1 MRFICYLCSLF
12 LLFAAC
18 KKDETAVSGK
28 TFQDDLNFLKSY
40 HKDLIVLGDS
50 MAAQILIV
58 PGYQAR
64 VMTST
69 TSGKTGKSF
78 GWINYDLIRSGK
90 IEKHINAFG
99 GEERFWL
106 GPEGGQFGLY
116 FPQDSAFTFNN
127 WQVPP
132 AFDTE
137 PFVVK
142 NVYRD
147 SAVFTRDLSIKNYSG
162 TTFDLNISRTI
173 KMFNESN
180 LIKILQIE
188 ALPQDVKFGGFETRN
203 KIINT
208 GKETWKKETGLLS
221 VWILSMLNATPNGVV
236 AVPYREGTTDELG
249 PVVTDDYFGK
259 VPSERLVQK
268 SGLLVFK
275 ADARQRS
282 KIGVSGKRALP
293 WIASYEPEEGILTLA
308 QFSLGTA
315 SDSYVNSQWGIQENP
330 FSGDAVNAYND
341 GPNDTGN
348 QLGEFYE
355 LESSSPGAM
364 LAPGDSLI
372 HIHRTFHFTGSS
384 KGLEQLFKSITRHE
398 LSEVKF

>member
-78 GWINYDLIRSGK
+78 GWLNYDLIRSGK

>member
-1 MRFICYLCSLF
+1 LF

-78 GWINYDLIRSGK
+78 GWLNYDLIRSGK

>member
-1 MRFICYLCSLF
+1 MRIICYLCSLF
-12 LLFAAC
+12 LLIAAC
-18 KKDETAVSGK
+18 KKEKTTVPER
-28 TFQDDLNFLKSY
+28 TFQDDLNFLRSY
-40 HKDLIVLGDS
+40 HKDLVILGDS
-50 MAAQILIV
+50 TAAQIIIA

-116 FPQDSAFTFNN
+116 FPQDSAFNFNN

-132 AFDTE
+132 ALDTE

-162 TTFDLNISRTI
+162 TTFDLKISRTI
-173 KMFNESN
+173 KMFDESN
-180 LIKILQIE
+180 LTKILQVE
-188 ALPQDVKFGGFETRN
+188 AIPKDIAFAGFETRN

-208 GKETWKKETGLLS
+208 GKESWKKETGLIS

-259 VPSERLVQK
+259 VPSGRLVQK

-275 ADARQRS
+275 ADARHRS

-293 WIASYEPEEGILTLA
+293 WIASYEPKEGILTLA
-308 QFSLGTA
+308 QFSLGSA

-384 KGLEQLFKSITRHE
+384 TGLEQLFKSITRHE